1 MSMTGTINNIKS
13 QVEGLVT
20 PAVYKR
26 SGASDP
32 NALTVGQYQIT
43 LQITRGQ
50 PARADLDHEIQGVPT
65 QVIKNVGDL
74 RGFIQAQAVN
84 PIKLSCEDREKTKI
98 IEMLKEGVY
107 Y

>member
-1 MSMTGTINNIKS
+1 MSMTSTISSIKS
-13 QVEGLVT
+13 NIEGLGT
-20 PAVYKR
+20 PAVYRR

-50 PARADLDHEIQGVPT
+50 PARADIDHEIQGVPT
-65 QVIKNVGDL
+65 QIIKNVGDL

-84 PIKLSCEDREKTKI
+84 PIRLSCEDREKAQI